1 MTSAHTRLWVAVSID
16 ITSAAVVKLVR
27 VPRTIVEDTFRMV
40 AAPLEMNSTANV
52 SRIGRVNAKL
62 DRFVLVASWKVPVI
76 TNVTSLIPTA
86 KNKGWANKLL
96 RYLEQ
101 Y

>member
-27 VPRTIVEDTFRMV
+27 VPRTIVQDTFRMV
-40 AAPLEMNSTANV
+40 ATPLEMNSTANV

-62 DRFVLVASWKVPVI
+62 DRFILVACWKVPVV
-76 TNVTSLIPTA
+76 TNVASLITST
-86 KNKGWANKLL
+86 KTKVGRIN
-96 RYLEQ
+96 YCTS
-101 Y
+101 